1 MTETRETITLTMPAD
16 DAEHMVTVLTK
27 LETASTMRHVNVQ
40 LVTDNTG
47 AVTLCATAYATAHG
61 FGITQLT
68 QHYPNSTGD
77 MADIVTFVLAASDL
91 KKRLRE
97 RTQTA
102 GKAESISITLEVA
115 PNTTVNSVCES
126 PVKPPVQYENTFTIG
141 QKELNTLQVRH
152 TYTRFKDTGFEM
164 MNIVYT
170 PGNTMGHVYS
180 TNRYVTTQQGVQLVE
195 SATLNTKSKSGKK
208 GARSRS
214 TKPATVDVF
223 LDVTYDTVAVYNAAA
238 GKSGNSVVKHD
249 TDGSFTITHGNTI
262 LFQTVMGTTSKVIS
276 VKKYFVD
283 LHSKNTAGQLRDKDD
298 LTPMVR
304 VNRKKLVDTLK
315 NLIKETGGHGNSL
328 HLTVLIR
335 NTDDVTGTGVELL
348 LRNWDNHHSATDT
361 IPSIQDGGTVR
372 WEPTVR
378 CAQDED
384 NTEELEERERRLVT
398 YNVRSMLHGLAT
410 CQGKWVNMMPPK
422 YFTDDLIVY
431 VHDKPDNV
439 GDKESWFMV
448 PLSKTE
454 TYLHPQNKK

>member
-180 TNRYVTTQQGVQLVE
+180 TNRYVITCQVTRFTE
-195 SATLNTKSKSGKK
+195 SSVIADGESVAGEDDGRSQADRP
-208 GARSRS
+208 GA
-214 TKPATVDVF
+214 VDVS
-223 LDVTYDTVAVYNAAA
+223 LELTYGTVAAYNTAGAA
-238 GKSGNSVVKHD
+238 GGVSVVKHD
-249 TDGSFTITHGNTI
+249 TAGNFTITDGETT
-262 LFQTVMGTTSKVIS
+262 LVQTVMGDSGKALAVQ
-276 VKKYFVD
+276 KYFMD
-283 LHSKNTAGQLRDKDD
+283 LHSDSMAGTVREENSLV
-298 LTPMVR
+298 PMAR
-304 VNRKKLVDTLK
+304 FKHKTLVNTLK
-315 NLIKETGGHGNSL
+315 GLVEATGGGSNSYNANS
-328 HLTVLIR
+328 TVLIR
-335 NTDDVTGTGVELL
+335 NVDDAADTGVEFLV
-348 LRNWDNHHSATDT
+348 RNWGDDQTAART
-361 IPSIQDGGTVR
+361 IPAALNGS
-372 WEPTVR
+372 
-378 CAQDED
+378 
-384 NTEELEERERRLVT
+384 
-398 YNVRSMLHGLAT
+398 AT
-410 CQGKWVNMMPPK
+410 CQGEWVSVS
-422 YFTDDLIVY
+422 T
-431 VHDKPDNV
+431 V
-439 GDKESWFMV
+439 GMIR
-448 PLSKTE
+448 
-454 TYLHPQNKK
+454 

>member
-180 TNRYVTTQQGVQLVE
+180 TNRYVITCQVTRFTE
-195 SATLNTKSKSGKK
+195 SSVIADGESVAGEDD
-208 GARSRS
+208 GRSRANQPG
-214 TKPATVDVF
+214 TGDVS
-223 LDVTYDTVAVYNAAA
+223 LELTYGTLAVYNTAAA
-238 GKSGNSVVKHD
+238 GGVSVVKHD
-249 TDGSFTITHGNTI
+249 TAGNFTITDGGTTT
-262 LFQTVMGTTSKVIS
+262 LVQTVMGDSSKALAVQ
-276 VKKYFVD
+276 KYSLD
-283 LHSKNTAGQLRDKDD
+283 LHSDSMAGAVRGEDNLVPMARFKYKTLVTA
-298 LTPMVR
+298 
-304 VNRKKLVDTLK
+304 LK
-315 NLIKETGGHGNSL
+315 GMFEATGGGNNSYNAKS
-328 HLTVLIR
+328 TVLIR
-335 NTDDVTGTGVELL
+335 NTDEGVEFLV
-348 LRNWDNHHSATDT
+348 RNWGNDQTAART
-361 IPSIQDGGTVR
+361 IPAAQDEGTVR
-372 WEPTVR
+372 WEPTARYV
-378 CAQDED
+378 AGKDGG
-384 NTEELEERERRLVT
+384 EEQMECERRLVT
-398 YNVRSMLHGLAT
+398 YNTLSMLNGLAT
-410 CQGKWVNMMPPK
+410 CQGKWVSVMPPK

-431 VHDKPDNV
+431 VHDDPDTA
-439 GDKESWFMV
+439 GDKGSWFML

-454 TYLHPQNKK
+454 MYLHQRDKE